1 MKKLLLLL
9 LLTSGLWAQTPT
21 NFDLV
26 AYEGFDYV
34 SGTSLFNASSGNG
47 WTSNWEQSYQQQY
60 LKTSTTGFTYA
71 GLTTAGKKAEWD
83 SNCYGGSCNGIASLK
98 RAFPLQNSGVV
109 YFQFISVLESS
120 GGFGTPNIR
129 LYNSTTLTGGFGAS
143 TGTKMSILNAGL
155 ANLSSSSGNLN
166 AQNLVVVRIDYNLN
180 KTEMWIN
187 PNLTTFD
194 YSNPTGPSA
203 TANIAPEFDS
213 FQLFMRSGSIDE
225 VSIFKSIT
233 GLNRY
238 GKITSTNA
246 DFVNKNGALGGNNL
260 LTINGEQ
267 VFMSSADGLSAASA
281 GISALQIKTDFPSSV
296 DGVYWIDV
304 PGYGPKQTYCLM
316 DSAHN
321 GGGWMLAL
329 KTTTGTTFN
338 YEATYWTTA
347 NTLNPNDVTRN
358 NADAKYDVMN
368 GFLAKDMMALW
379 PDIPNVA
386 AESGSI
392 DGLTQWSWLQND
404 FHGSIRTT
412 LISKFT
418 GSQVAY
424 YTSTN
429 GTMTFTGYN
438 SGKFSNQAGFT
449 FYGLNYNTLVSAK
462 VRWGFAWNNE
472 TNQGSNDVSGGIGMS
487 STYGNYSAGDK
498 INCCQ
503 NTTGINRSA
512 RVEIYI
518 R

>member
-1 MKKLLLLL
+1 MKKLLLLLLLL

-155 ANLSSSSGNLN
+155 ANLSSSSENLN

-246 DFVNKNGALGGNNL
+246 DFVNKNGAIGSVSSLGAYGKITEPPLQNSLHLN
-260 LTINGEQ
+260 
-267 VFMSSADGLSAASA
+267 AAS
-281 GISALQIKTDFPSSV
+281 SQYLSFSKPSSLNATG
-296 DGVYWIDV
+296 DYTFETWIKFNTIQNNGV
-304 PGYGPKQTYCLM
+304 M
-316 DSAHN
+316 DPIF
-321 GGGWMLAL
+321 GGGQADYLSVYGGQFA
-329 KTTTGTTFN
+329 TRINVNNPCGGDRNFFSSSNFTTGTWHHIAVVRVGSTVTAYLDGIATGSTTSCTGTFLN
-338 YEATYWTTA
+338 SLSTVHIGKNTWRSGYLDAYISNMRYVVGTA
-347 NTLNPNDVTRN
+347 VYTGNFTPPTAVFTAISGTEFLLLANDSNNPLKDSSINNISVTS
-358 NADAKYDVMN
+358 YN
-368 GFLAKDMMALW
+368 G
-379 PDIPNVA
+379 P
-386 AESGSI
+386 
-392 DGLTQWSWLQND
+392 
-404 FHGSIRTT
+404 T
-412 LISKFT
+412 LII
-418 GSQVAY
+418 G
-424 YTSTN
+424 N
-429 GTMTFTGYN
+429 GPF
-438 SGKFSNQAGFT
+438 
-449 FYGLNYNTLVSAK
+449 
-462 VRWGFAWNNE
+462 
-472 TNQGSNDVSGGIGMS
+472 
-487 STYGNYSAGDK
+487 
-498 INCCQ
+498 
-503 NTTGINRSA
+503 
-512 RVEIYI
+512 
-518 R
+518 